1 MNRKLQEIEARRAL
15 EVAEDEGRAH
25 IDELL
30 KATQDRLAGQSEK
43 LIASEELARELERQ
57 VAADAERL
65 EELEAQLRQHQMAEQ
80 MRELHTPRAETR
92 EVEGVRSMTVAPR
105 RRSSRRCRWTPR
117 RRSPG

>member
-1 MNRKLQEIEARRAL
+1 M
-15 EVAEDEGRAH
+15 AEDEGRAH

-92 EVEGVRSMTVAPR
+92 EVEGVSRTAAPR

-117 RRSPG
+117 RRSRG